1 MEVIYNLWFHPLKHF
16 PGPVL
21 HRATRLASVYQL
33 LRGTLPFD
41 IKKLHDEYGPV
52 VRVAYN
58 ELSFIDPQAWKDI
71 YGFAEKN
78 QSNAAESYL
87 PKYDKFYLTRGE
99 TPSLIS
105 EEPERHKLLR
115 RHLSKSFGEQAI
127 QQKEQLV
134 TKYVDLLMEK
144 LGKHS
149 QKSAERDSPEPLNI
163 ANWFN
168 WTSFDIIGEM
178 TFGESF
184 GCLDSS
190 SYHPWISIIFKHLK
204 VGGWIRAIKYL
215 DLDRST
221 LPILRSTTGV
231 RQRLFG
237 LIQDKLDRRIELGAD
252 HQDLMEGLL
261 KGREELG
268 LTMEHLHSNASML
281 VLAGSETTAATLTGI
296 TYLLLSNPACLD
308 KLRTEIFSA
317 FKSEDEICFK
327 TTKSLPY
334 LQACIE
340 EGLRRYPAVAIGFP
354 RIIPSGGWS
363 IANHYIPEGTIVS
376 CWHYAMNHSASNW
389 SDPYT
394 YSPERWLE
402 KDNSQDRLDALQPFH
417 LGPGNCIGRNLAYTE
432 MRFIL
437 SRLFFN
443 FDLKLADSDDSSNP
457 WIENQEV
464 YTVREKKPL
473 PVIIKPGKKNLVT
486 KAPLDS

>member
-1 MEVIYNLWFHPLKHF
+1 M
-16 PGPVL
+16 L

-78 QSNAAESYL
+78 QSNTTESYL

-105 EEPERHKLLR
+105 EGPERHKLLR

-134 TKYVDLLMEK
+134 TKYVNLLMEK
-144 LGKHS
+144 LHKQS
-149 QKSAERDSPEPLNI
+149 QQSAERDSREPLNI
-163 ANWFN
+163 AKWFN

-184 GCLDSS
+184 GCLDST

-221 LPILRSTTGV
+221 LPVLRSTTGV
-231 RQRLFG
+231 RKRLFG

-261 KGREELG
+261 KGREELVRP
-268 LTMEHLHSNASML
+268 LEFSILLWRFSLRKKELH
-281 VLAGSETTAATLTGI
+281 TYI
-296 TYLLLSNPACLD
+296 TC
-308 KLRTEIFSA
+308 
-317 FKSEDEICFK
+317 
-327 TTKSLPY
+327 
-334 LQACIE
+334 
-340 EGLRRYPAVAIGFP
+340 
-354 RIIPSGGWS
+354 
-363 IANHYIPEGTIVS
+363 
-376 CWHYAMNHSASNW
+376 
-389 SDPYT
+389 
-394 YSPERWLE
+394 
-402 KDNSQDRLDALQPFH
+402 
-417 LGPGNCIGRNLAYTE
+417 
-432 MRFIL
+432 
-437 SRLFFN
+437 
-443 FDLKLADSDDSSNP
+443 
-457 WIENQEV
+457 
-464 YTVREKKPL
+464 
-473 PVIIKPGKKNLVT
+473 
-486 KAPLDS
+486 